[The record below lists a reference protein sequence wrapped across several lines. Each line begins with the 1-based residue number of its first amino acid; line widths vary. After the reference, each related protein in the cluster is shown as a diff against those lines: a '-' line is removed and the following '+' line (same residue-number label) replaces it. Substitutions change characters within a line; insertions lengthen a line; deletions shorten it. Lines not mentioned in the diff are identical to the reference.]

1 MRLSVRLEKLE
12 RVHLANRSDLSS
24 LTDEELI
31 TALRDAL
38 EHAGIDWS
46 DYKNDPIG
54 EIRRKFR
61 STSDD
66 EDFIASFERTARALG
81 DSGLLKIMPTI
92 DTFENAR
99 KPDHPP
105 LS

>member
-38 EHAGIDWS
+38 GHAGINWS
-46 DYKNDPIG
+46 EYKNDPTD
-54 EIRRKFR
+54 EILRKFR

-66 EDFIASFERTARALG
+66 EDFLASFERTVRALG
-81 DSGLLKIMPTI
+81 DSCLLEIMPTI
-92 DTFENAR
+92 D
-99 KPDHPP
+99 PP
-105 LS
+105 